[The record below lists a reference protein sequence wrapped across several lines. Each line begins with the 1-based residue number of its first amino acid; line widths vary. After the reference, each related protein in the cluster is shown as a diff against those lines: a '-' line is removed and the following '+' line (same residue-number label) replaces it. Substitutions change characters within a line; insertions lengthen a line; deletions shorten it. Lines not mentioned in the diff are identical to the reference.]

1 MHRFLRKSATLLCML
16 ALPFLLVACDGETC
30 EGACNQYYGGGEGQ
44 CDRDSVRAA
53 TGITQ
58 AEAINSCVRDC
69 QEALYTTSSN
79 SESGNSSGGIQLMS
93 NETDALDFIHCVV
106 DNDFTGA
113 PNSNPGAQSCD
124 DLQLGANRC
133 VRIRW

>member
-1 MHRFLRKSATLLCML
+1 MPRFLRQSAALLCML
-16 ALPFLLVACDGETC
+16 ALPFLFVACDGETC
-30 EGACNQYYGGGEGQ
+30 EGACNQYYGDGEGQ
-44 CDRDSVRAA
+44 CNKGSISAA
-53 TGITQ
+53 TGVTQ
-58 AEAINSCVRDC
+58 AEAINSCIGDC

-113 PNSNPGAQSCD
+113 PNSNPGAQICD
-124 DLQLGANRC
+124 NLQFEC
-133 VRIRW
+133 DRIRW